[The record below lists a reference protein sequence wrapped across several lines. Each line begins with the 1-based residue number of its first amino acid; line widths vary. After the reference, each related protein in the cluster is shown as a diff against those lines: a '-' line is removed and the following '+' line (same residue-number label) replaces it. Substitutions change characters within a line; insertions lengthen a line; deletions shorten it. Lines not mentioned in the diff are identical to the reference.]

1 MTYEGRIFR
10 PPSEADSFIL
20 QATIGCS
27 WNKCTYCDMYRDK
40 QYRAR
45 PVADVQ
51 RDVAA
56 AGRQFG
62 QQVQKVFVADGDALV
77 LPLTAWVPILEACR
91 AAFPRLRRVSCYATA
106 RNLLAKTA
114 DELRTLRAL
123 GLDLLYIGPES
134 GDDETLRRIA
144 KGGTAANHIA
154 AAERARAADIELS
167 VIFLLGAG
175 GVERSEEHAQGSARL
190 VTAMDPRFV
199 SALTLTVLPDTP
211 LARAEEKGL
220 FALPDAA
227 AILRELRI
235 LIAESAPTNAVFRS
249 NHASNRLP
257 IGGRLPRDR
266 DALVATV
273 DAALAGRVP
282 LVPDWQRGL

>member
-1 MTYEGRIFR
+1 
-10 PPSEADSFIL
+10 
-20 QATIGCS
+20 
-27 WNKCTYCDMYRDK
+27 MYRDK

-45 PVADVQ
+45 PVDDVV

-77 LPLTAWVPILEACR
+77 LPLAAWVPILDACR

-114 DELRTLRAL
+114 AELRTLRAL

-144 KGGTAANHIA
+144 KGGTAADHIA

-211 LARAEEKGL
+211 LARAEQKGL
-220 FALPDAA
+220 FELPDAA

-235 LIAESAPTNAVFRS
+235 
-249 NHASNRLP
+249 
-257 IGGRLPRDR
+257 
-266 DALVATV
+266 
-273 DAALAGRVP
+273 
-282 LVPDWQRGL
+282 

>member
-1 MTYEGRIFR
+1 M
-10 PPSEADSFIL
+10 
-20 QATIGCS
+20 
-27 WNKCTYCDMYRDK
+27 
-40 QYRAR
+40 
-45 PVADVQ
+45 
-51 RDVAA
+51 
-56 AGRQFG
+56 
-62 QQVQKVFVADGDALV
+62 
-77 LPLTAWVPILEACR
+77 
-91 AAFPRLRRVSCYATA
+91 SCYATA

-114 DELRTLRAL
+114 AELRTLRAL

-144 KGGTAANHIA
+144 KGGTAADHIA

-211 LARAEEKGL
+211 LARAEQKGL
-220 FALPDAA
+220 FELPDAA